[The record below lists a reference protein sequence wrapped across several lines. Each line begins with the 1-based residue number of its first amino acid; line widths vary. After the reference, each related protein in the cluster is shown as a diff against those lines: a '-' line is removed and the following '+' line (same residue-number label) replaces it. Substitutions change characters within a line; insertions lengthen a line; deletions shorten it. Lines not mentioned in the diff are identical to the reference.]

1 MSDGIFFFVKKKVN
15 HSVFWSETYR
25 RFPLCCNNINIISAS
40 QSKVEKTEF
49 FIVFSTF
56 DRDPEIIMKWF
67 QRHGNSRQIS
77 PQKRIRVSWILRK
90 KNFRFP
96 KGVSGSVSKSEN
108 DHFRM
113 SDGIFF
119 FLWKKKSIIV
129 FFGVKFTGDSRD
141 VAIIST
147 LFRHHSQKSKKPNFS
162 SFFRL
167 LTVIPK

>member
-15 HSVFWSETYR
+15 HSVFWSEIYW
-25 RFPLCCNNINIISAS
+25 RFPWCCNNINIISAS
-40 QSKVEKTEF
+40 QSKVEKAEF
-49 FIVFSTF
+49 FIVFSIF

-77 PQKRIRVSWILRK
+77 PQKRIPVSWILRK

-96 KGVSGSVSKSEN
+96 KRGLKFGLKIGKRPFWDVGRK
-108 DHFRM
+108 
-113 SDGIFF
+113 FF
-119 FLWKKKSIIV
+119 FLWKKKLIIE

-147 LFRHHSQKSKKPNFS
+147 LFRHHSRKSKKPNYS